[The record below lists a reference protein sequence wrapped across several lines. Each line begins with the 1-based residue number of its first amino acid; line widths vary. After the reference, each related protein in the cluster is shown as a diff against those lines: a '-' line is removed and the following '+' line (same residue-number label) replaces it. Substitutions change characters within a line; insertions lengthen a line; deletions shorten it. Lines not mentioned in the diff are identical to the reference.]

1 MAIVKDL
8 LQRKIVQVW
17 YVTPTSSV
25 RDALKLMAEQKIG
38 AVLVV
43 EAGNIVG
50 IFSERDFARRSIQG
64 SVDLNTPVGALMH
77 PGVYYVTPD
86 QTIEACMALMT
97 SKHIRHLPVLDAERR
112 QLEVEEALARSR
124 SGVLLYLVA
133 LYKSLGGGWTE
144 GAGGAGGAGPG
155 SAAVSATPAVA
166 QAAGQ
171 AGEASA
177 EPAGK

>member
-1 MAIVKDL
+1 MTIVKDL
-8 LQRKIVQVW
+8 LQRKIAQVW

-64 SVDLNTPVGALMH
+64 SVDLNKPVGALMH

-112 QLEVEEALARSR
+112 MLGVISIGDVVKQLITEKDSTI
-124 SGVLLYLVA
+124 
-133 LYKSLGGGWTE
+133 KSLEDYIW
-144 GAGGAGGAGPG
+144 
-155 SAAVSATPAVA
+155 VHMI
-166 QAAGQ
+166 
-171 AGEASA
+171 
-177 EPAGK
+177 